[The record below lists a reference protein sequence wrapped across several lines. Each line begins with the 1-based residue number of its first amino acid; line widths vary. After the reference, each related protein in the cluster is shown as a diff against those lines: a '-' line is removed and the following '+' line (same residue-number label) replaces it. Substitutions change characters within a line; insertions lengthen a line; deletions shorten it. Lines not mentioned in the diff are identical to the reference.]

1 MRRKR
6 KLPLD
11 PKVFLSKVN
20 GGRAISDYR
29 KDQIVYTQGEPAD
42 SVFYIQSGKVK
53 KTVSTE
59 RDRAEA
65 DPGGNI
71 HIHMSRFSFDP
82 TWVRTLPAKLAGVR
96 GAVAALGLLVLAP
109 ISPSHAQAPPLGTLA
124 SFGVLGASTVTNTG
138 PTVIGTIT
146 VPANVGVSPGSAVV
160 GLSTFPLATPG
171 TVHGTIHSND
181 AVAIQAQIDLTTA
194 YTNLM
199 GRTTTV
205 DLTGQDLGGR
215 TLVPGV
221 YNFSSLAQLTGTVT
235 LNGLGNPS
243 SIFIFNIGST
253 LTTASASAVSL
264 INGAQGG
271 NVFWRVGSSA
281 TLGTT
286 TSFAGDILA
295 QASITLTTGATIT
308 CGAAWARTGAVT
320 LDTNTITVCPLTTA
334 GPGGPGGPPLGP
346 TGFPLLAALLPSS
359 ANESERSVANL
370 IDRFVAN
377 GGTLPLAF
385 VNLFTL
391 SPNQLADALSQLQG
405 EAGTGAAQ
413 AGTQAM
419 NSFLTLVTNPFAE
432 NRSFTPERPPPP
444 RSPLIYKAPVYKAP
458 VSAAPDPRRWSV
470 WGAAYGGQTRTD
482 GDPALIGSHDRSER
496 TLGFAAG
503 ADYRV
508 TPYTVVGFALGGGG
522 TNFGLS
528 GGFGSGHSDMLQAAV
543 YSVTRVDAA
552 YVSAALAYGWHRE
565 STDRFLSVA
574 ASDELTAKFSA
585 NNVGGRIEGGY
596 RFAIPGAPG
605 VFFLPGFG
613 LTPYAAFQAQAFR
626 TPSFSET
633 AASGLSP
640 FALAYAAQTT
650 TTTRTE
656 LGAWFD
662 RVIVLDNSSILAL
675 RSRDA
680 WAHDHWSDPS
690 ITAMFQSLPGF
701 SFTEFGAEPARDSLL
716 SSAEA
721 EISFRNG
728 ISLLGRFDSEFARHS
743 TTYAGTA
750 RLRYTW

>member
-1 MRRKR
+1 ME
-6 KLPLD
+6 KLCPLSLHFRCGEWD
-11 PKVFLSKVN
+11 
-20 GGRAISDYR
+20 R
-29 KDQIVYTQGEPAD
+29 TQ
-42 SVFYIQSGKVK
+42 
-53 KTVSTE
+53 T
-59 RDRAEA
+59 
-65 DPGGNI
+65 DPGDDI
-71 HIHMSRFSFDP
+71 QVSRFSFDRQRM
-82 TWVRTLPAKLAGVR
+82 RTLLAKLAGLQ
-96 GAVAALGLLVLAP
+96 GAVAALGLMVLAP
-109 ISPSHAQAPPLGTLA
+109 ISPSHAQAPPLGTLT
-124 SFGVLGASTVTNTG
+124 SFGVLAGSTVTNTG
-138 PTVIGTIT
+138 STVIGTVT
-146 VPANVGVSPGSAVV
+146 VPANVGVSTGSAIV

-171 TVHGTIHSND
+171 TVHGVLFSNT
-181 AVAIQAQIDLTTA
+181 AEAIQAQNDLTTA
-194 YTNLM
+194 YNNLV

-205 DLTGQDLGGR
+205 DLTGQDLGGK

-221 YNFSSLAQLTGTVT
+221 YNFSSLAQLTGTLT
-235 LNGLGNPS
+235 LNGLGNSS

-253 LTTASASAVSL
+253 LTTASASVVSL

-286 TSFAGDILA
+286 TSFAGNILA
-295 QASITLTTGATIT
+295 QASITLNTGATIT

-320 LDTNTITVCPLTTA
+320 LDTNTITICPLVS
-334 GPGGPGGPPLGP
+334 GSGGPPLGP
-346 TGFPLLAALLPSS
+346 TGAPLLAALLPSS
-359 ANESERSVANL
+359 ANESERAVANL

-391 SPNQLADALSQLQG
+391 SPSQLADALSQLQG

-419 NSFLTLVTNPFAE
+419 NSFLSLVTNPFAE

-458 VSAAPDPRRWSV
+458 ASAAPDPRRWSV
-470 WGAAYGGQTRTD
+470 WGAAYGGQTRTT
-482 GDPALIGSHDRSER
+482 GDPVLIGSHDRSER

-503 ADYRV
+503 VDYRV
-508 TPYTVVGFALGGGG
+508 TPYTVAGFALGGGG

-552 YVSAALAYGWHRE
+552 YVSAALAYAWHRE
-565 STDRFLSVA
+565 STDRFLTVA
-574 ASDELTAKFSA
+574 GADELTAKFSA

-596 RFAIPGAPG
+596 RFALPG
-605 VFFLPGFG
+605 VYFLPGLGF
-613 LTPYAAFQAQAFR
+613 TPYAAFQEQAFR
-626 TPSFSET
+626 TPSFSEI
-633 AASGLSP
+633 AASGSST
-640 FALAYAAQTT
+640 FALAFGARTT

-662 RVIVLDNSSILAL
+662 RMIALDDGAVLTL

-680 WAHDHWSDPS
+680 WAHDQWSDPS
-690 ITAMFQSLPGF
+690 VTAMFQSLPGS
-701 SFTEFGAEPARDSLL
+701 SFTEFGAAPARDSLL

-721 EISFRNG
+721 EIGFRNG
-728 ISLLGRFDSEFARHS
+728 ISLAGRFDSELARHS
-743 TTYAGTA
+743 TTYIGSA